1 MEDVSASVRK
11 KLSQNWPALSVRQGK
26 INDELTAQ
34 IADFPFR
41 DEYIL
46 QRQFGHG
53 LLIAAAMDKK
63 CIPHLND
70 YIKSKSAS
78 FGYEVSKLF
87 GSEGTVAMGTVRNR
101 LLGKKGADVHGD
113 YSFCIA
119 GFLNIRRRITHRA
132 FLDFRVKM

>member
-1 MEDVSASVRK
+1 
-11 KLSQNWPALSVRQGK
+11 
-26 INDELTAQ
+26 
-34 IADFPFR
+34 
-41 DEYIL
+41 
-46 QRQFGHG
+46 
-53 LLIAAAMDKK
+53 MDKK

-87 GSEGTVAMGTVRNR
+87 GSEDTVAMGTVRNR

-119 GFLNIRRRITHRA
+119 GFLNTRRRATHWA